1 MSWLDFFSS
10 KKEIRKLRFQNLDSE
25 VDAEIQDAKR
35 RIKSIKEQ
43 MGQRVVQLNTELEEH
58 IKTLKSID
66 LKERKDYERIKFIV
80 TENLKAYISYL
91 QNFKEELGNLNP
103 SDSDYL
109 EKINII
115 SENFKKRSINSFQ
128 KATILIGKELEDVV
142 NSIKNFAKDID
153 GIISEDKEVFET
165 EKKADILKNLLL
177 EFKNEKNNESQ
188 IENSMKNLGQNLKD
202 MEEQKRRTEKSLEDL
217 KKSPEYSKFIEERE
231 ELKNEREKVQREI
244 FSIKGEIDIKAM
256 LKQFHHDRKKS
267 IILERYAEDFNASL
281 EDDENLQ
288 IASIILEAKPG
299 FNAERLRELRLKLI
313 GLKEWREKPIERQA
327 KGMEDDIRKLGAKI
341 SEIQNS
347 VIEERKKEERLE
359 KKSNEIKEEI
369 KKHAKVLWEN
379 IEILD

>member
-1 MSWLDFFSS
+1 MSWLDFFRS
-10 KKEIRKLRFQNLDSE
+10 KRETRKVKFQDISSE
-25 VDAEIQDAKR
+25 VGAEIEDAQR

-43 MGQRVVQLNTELEEH
+43 IGQRVVQLNTELEEH
-58 IKTLKSID
+58 IKTLGNID

-80 TENLKAYISYL
+80 TENLKAYIPHL
-91 QNFKEELGNLNP
+91 QHLKEELGNLNP
-103 SDSDYL
+103 ADSDYL

-115 SENFKKRSINSFQ
+115 SENFKKRSTNSFQ

-142 NSIKNFAKDID
+142 NSIKNFAKDLD
-153 GIISEDKEVFET
+153 QIISEDKEVFEI
-165 EKKADILKNLLL
+165 EKRGDILKNLLL
-177 EFKNEKNNESQ
+177 EFKKEKNNESQ
-188 IENSMKNLGQNLKD
+188 IENSMKNLEQNLKD
-202 MEEQKRRTEKSLEDL
+202 VEEQKRRTEKSLEDS
-217 KKSPEYSKFIEERE
+217 KKSPEYSRFIEERE

-267 IILERYAEDFNASL
+267 IILERYAEDFNAAL
-281 EDDENLQ
+281 ENDENLQ
-288 IASIILEAKPG
+288 IVSITLEAKPG

-313 GLKEWREKPIERQA
+313 RLKEWQEKPIERQV
-327 KGMEDDIRKLGAKI
+327 KGIEHEIIKLGAKI
-341 SEIQNS
+341 SEIQDS
-347 VIEERKKEERLE
+347 IIEERKKEERLE